1 MSSGNDRGGG
11 DGAEGSSTVAAGR
24 LLDALVRASPLAI
37 ITLDPAGR
45 VTSWNPAAERIF
57 GWPAGAILGAPQP
70 NIPDDLWEEHESAL
84 AASSRGEAWEGF
96 ETRRLRRDGSCV
108 DVEIWTAPLRDVGG
122 EFSGR
127 LAIVA
132 DVTARKRAEAE
143 RAELLRRLVT
153 SQEDERRRIAREL
166 HDQMG
171 QHLAALMLGLQALRE
186 ASDQEA
192 GSRER
197 PGSRGS
203 RLRSTSSGRRP
214 TGSPSSCGRP
224 RSTTWGCTRPC

>member
-1 MSSGNDRGGG
+1 M
-11 DGAEGSSTVAAGR
+11 AAGR

-57 GWPAGAILGAPQP
+57 GWPAGEILGVPQP
-70 NIPDDLWEEHESAL
+70 NIPDDLWEEHESAM

-96 ETRRLRRDGSCV
+96 KTQRLRRDGSCV
-108 DVEIWTAPLRDVGG
+108 DVEIWTAPLRDTGG

-143 RAELLRRLVT
+143 RAELLRQLVT

-166 HDQMG
+166 HDQLG

-186 ASDQEA
+186 ASDK
-192 GSRER
+192 GPDRER
-197 PGSRGS
+197 PGSSGS
-203 RLRSTSSGRRP
+203 RLRSSSSARRS
-214 TGSPSSCGRP
+214 TGSPSSCGRR